1 MAEHGHQRKVERSIR
16 YARVWSEDG
25 KNAGQAACHEQ
36 WLLVKS
42 DRQARHIRRRVEPE
56 DAKEEFAEGIEH
68 LNEEIPP
75 ESHVG
80 CEIRQE
86 KTHTVCRRQEV
97 P

>member
-36 WLLVKS
+36 WLLMKS

-56 DAKEEFAEGIEH
+56 DAKEELAEGIEH